1 MQKEM
6 KRAIDAIQNSQ
17 RIAIASHIAP
27 DGDNVGAVL
36 ACAAF
41 LDGLGKSVSVIKTD
55 DIPEYLQFLPGLNR
69 YEHPYDVTT
78 PYDLFIALD
87 CADRKR
93 LGVAEEFFLSARNT
107 LQLDHHKTN
116 PGYAKINLIEPEAS
130 STCEV
135 LYELITEMERPV
147 TAEMA
152 TVLYAGIGMDTGRFL
167 YSNTSKRTLEI
178 VENLIETG
186 FDRNS
191 VNQKLWQSKTLSAAK
206 LYMKALS
213 RVKFFENNTV
223 AGACVTLQMAKE
235 CGTGVEDTEDIVH
248 FIRDIEGVRVA
259 YLIKEKKDCV
269 YKVSLRSKNDVD
281 VSKIAQCFGGGGHAR
296 ASGLTFHGERE
307 ELESRL
313 LAEIRK
319 SL

>member
-1 MQKEM
+1 MQMET
-6 KRAIDAIQNSQ
+6 KRAIESIQNSN

-36 ACAAF
+36 ACATF
-41 LDGLGKSVSVIKTD
+41 LESLGKKVAVIKTD
-55 DIPEYLQFLPGLNR
+55 DIPEYLRFLPGLDR
-69 YEHPYDVTT
+69 YEHPPDTAVF
-78 PYDLFIALD
+78 YDLFIALD
-87 CADRKR
+87 CADRRR
-93 LGVAEEFFLSARNT
+93 LGIAEEIFLNARNT

-135 LYELITEMERPV
+135 LYELIQEMECPV
-147 TAEMA
+147 TSEMA
-152 TVLYAGIGMDTGRFL
+152 TALYVGIGMDTGRFL

-178 VENLIETG
+178 VEKLIETG
-186 FDRNS
+186 FDRTF
-191 VNQKLWQSKTLSAAK
+191 VNQKLWQSKTLPAAK

-213 RVKFFENNTV
+213 NVEFFENNTV
-223 AGACVTLQMAKE
+223 AGACVTLHMAKE

-259 YLIKEKKDCV
+259 YLIKEKKDRL

-281 VSKIAQCFGGGGHAR
+281 VSKIAQCFDGGGHAR
-296 ASGLTFHGERE
+296 ASGLTFHGERA

-313 LAEIRK
+313 LVEIRK

>member
-1 MQKEM
+1 MQMEM
-6 KRAIDAIQNSQ
+6 NQAIEAIQNSKC
-17 RIAIASHIAP
+17 IAIASHIAP

-41 LDGLGKSVSVIKTD
+41 LDSIGKIVSVIKTD
-55 DIPEYLQFLPGLNR
+55 DIPDYLQFLPGLSR
-69 YEHPYDVTT
+69 YKDPYDTNL

-93 LGVAEEFFLSARNT
+93 LGIAEAIFLSARNT

-116 PGYAKINLIEPEAS
+116 PGYAEINLIEAEAS

-135 LYELITEMERPV
+135 LYELITEMECPV

-178 VENLIETG
+178 VEELIDTG
-186 FDRNS
+186 FDRMS
-191 VNQKLWQSKTLSAAK
+191 VNQKLWQSKTLSSAK
-206 LYMKALS
+206 LYMNALS
-213 RVKFFENNTV
+213 NVKFFENNTV
-223 AGACVTLQMAKE
+223 AGACVTLHMAKE

-248 FIRDIEGVRVA
+248 FIRDIEDVRVA
-259 YLIKEKKDCV
+259 YLIKEKKDGIF
-269 YKVSLRSKNDVD
+269 KVSLRSKNDVD

>member
-1 MQKEM
+1 MEM
-6 KRAIDAIQNSQ
+6 KRAIDAIQNSKC
-17 RIAIASHIAP
+17 IAIASHIAP

-41 LDGLGKSVSVIKTD
+41 LESIGKKVTVIKTD
-55 DIPEYLQFLPGLNR
+55 DIPEYLQFLPGLDR
-69 YEHPYDVTT
+69 YERPHDAAIA
-78 PYDLFIALD
+78 YDLFIALD

-93 LGVAEEFFLSARNT
+93 LGLAEEIFLSARNT

-116 PGYAKINLIEPEAS
+116 PGYAQINLINPEAS

-135 LYELITEMERPV
+135 LYELITEMGCRV

-152 TVLYAGIGMDTGRFL
+152 TVLYVGIGMDTGRFL

-178 VENLIETG
+178 VEGLIDTG
-186 FDRNS
+186 FDRTF
-191 VNQKLWQSKTLSAAK
+191 VNQKLWQSKTLSSAK
-206 LYMKALS
+206 LYMNALS
-213 RVKFFENNTV
+213 KVKFFENNTV
-223 AGACVTLQMAKE
+223 AGACVTLRMAKE

-248 FIRDIEGVRVA
+248 FIRDVEDVRVA
-259 YLIKEKKDCV
+259 YLIKEKKDRIF
-269 YKVSLRSKNDVD
+269 KVSLRSKNDVD

-296 ASGLTFHGERE
+296 ASGLTFHGKRE